1 MTRSLRNAR
10 MKLDQGRGQIFWR
23 EVSQGTV
30 LVFLHGS
37 WTDSS
42 QWLPVLEHLGA
53 GYHCLIPDLPGFGES
68 RFSKVHYS
76 IDAEVEW
83 LAEYFEA
90 LRLKQIYLVGH
101 SVGGWIAA
109 SYALKYPHQ
118 VQGLVLLSPEGVQP
132 SEMAGRWTLA
142 RWLMGQPPVLY
153 GLLKLLRPV
162 SKALKIQVTVEAW
175 LQLRQQMRRSP
186 TACKLL
192 FQRRTAEIKSE
203 LLQERLDWLK
213 TPTLILQ
220 GQEDAPIA
228 LAMSQTYALAPD
240 AELHLIPDISHDLPH
255 AAPELLAQHLQKFVT
270 P

>member
-1 MTRSLRNAR
+1 MA
-10 MKLDQGRGQIFWR
+10 QGQIFWL

-37 WTDSS
+37 WTDSV

-68 RFSKVHYS
+68 RFTKVHYS

-90 LRLKQIYLVGH
+90 LRLKQVYLVGH
-101 SVGGWIAA
+101 SLGGWIAA

-118 VQGLVLLSPEGVQP
+118 VQGLVLVSPEGVQP
-132 SEMAGRWTLA
+132 SEVTGRWTLA
-142 RWLMGQPPVLY
+142 RWLMGQPPLLY
-153 GLLKLLRPV
+153 GLLCLLQPV
-162 SKALKIQVTVEAW
+162 SKTLGIRAKVEAW
-175 LQLRQQMRRSP
+175 LQLRHQMRRSP

-192 FQRRTAEIKSE
+192 FQRRTAEIKAE
-203 LLQERLDWLK
+203 LLQERLNWLK

-220 GQEDAPIA
+220 GQEDDPVVS
-228 LAMSQTYALAPD
+228 AMSRTYAMAPD
-240 AELHLIPDISHDLPH
+240 AELHLIPDAGNDLPQV
-255 AAPELLAQHLQKFVT
+255 APKLVAQYIQKFVAI
-270 P
+270 